1 MIDSSVDY
9 KNLPRPTW
17 AEIDI
22 DAILNNIN
30 EYKKALGNKVEIIVA
45 AKGNGYGHGMLPI
58 VKAINELDIYGFAT
72 GNMYEAIEMRKHGI
86 DKPIQLFAHNFPETA
101 DALGKDVALKV
112 WVKCDTGL
120 GRLGLLPE
128 EVLPELEYIRNETS
142 FKIEGLYSHI
152 GPTDSDKNPKK
163 DEYNEGQISC
173 FNKII
178 ADIEAAGFEIPRYQ
192 LASTYAT
199 QRYEKAWYNTVCI
212 GTGVFANAKPQKDSC
227 GLKLK
232 DCLKGIHSRLISRKT
247 LKAGSRCL
255 NMLMEND
262 CVIGVIPFG
271 SCDGFS
277 TRNAG
282 GEVLLNGV
290 RCKILAVCLEHT
302 VLDITNVPD
311 AEIGDVVTLLGQN
324 GESRIDVSEYC
335 ERLGISVIEF
345 WCSLSFHSFPHIYV
359 REGQPQ
365 EEVIYSY
372 NK

>member
-1 MIDSSVDY
+1 M
-9 KNLPRPTW
+9 
-17 AEIDI
+17 
-22 DAILNNIN
+22 
-30 EYKKALGNKVEIIVA
+30 
-45 AKGNGYGHGMLPI
+45 
-58 VKAINELDIYGFAT
+58 
-72 GNMYEAIEMRKHGI
+72 
-86 DKPIQLFAHNFPETA
+86 
-101 DALGKDVALKV
+101 
-112 WVKCDTGL
+112 KCDTGL

-192 LASTYAT
+192 LSSTYAT

-232 DCLKGIHSRLISRKT
+232 DCLKGIHSRLISKKT

-262 CVIGVIPFG
+262 RVIGVIPFG

-302 VLDITNVPD
+302 VLDISDAPD

-324 GESRIDVSEYC
+324 GESRIEVQEYC

-345 WCSLSFHSFPHIYV
+345 WCSLSFHSFPHIHKKITV
-359 REGQPQ
+359 PRDLPLQKQ
-365 EEVIYSY
+365 
-372 NK
+372 

>member
-1 MIDSSVDY
+1 M
-9 KNLPRPTW
+9 
-17 AEIDI
+17 
-22 DAILNNIN
+22 
-30 EYKKALGNKVEIIVA
+30 
-45 AKGNGYGHGMLPI
+45 
-58 VKAINELDIYGFAT
+58 
-72 GNMYEAIEMRKHGI
+72 
-86 DKPIQLFAHNFPETA
+86 
-101 DALGKDVALKV
+101 
-112 WVKCDTGL
+112 
-120 GRLGLLPE
+120 LPE

-232 DCLKGIHSRLISRKT
+232 DCLKGIHSRLISKKT

>member
-1 MIDSSVDY
+1 M
-9 KNLPRPTW
+9 
-17 AEIDI
+17 
-22 DAILNNIN
+22 
-30 EYKKALGNKVEIIVA
+30 
-45 AKGNGYGHGMLPI
+45 
-58 VKAINELDIYGFAT
+58 
-72 GNMYEAIEMRKHGI
+72 
-86 DKPIQLFAHNFPETA
+86 
-101 DALGKDVALKV
+101 
-112 WVKCDTGL
+112 
-120 GRLGLLPE
+120 
-128 EVLPELEYIRNETS
+128 
-142 FKIEGLYSHI
+142 
-152 GPTDSDKNPKK
+152 
-163 DEYNEGQISC
+163 
-173 FNKII
+173 
-178 ADIEAAGFEIPRYQ
+178 
-192 LASTYAT
+192 
-199 QRYEKAWYNTVCI
+199 
-212 GTGVFANAKPQKDSC
+212 FANAKPQKDSC

-232 DCLKGIHSRLISRKT
+232 NCLKGIHSRLISKKT

-262 CVIGVIPFG
+262 RVIGVIPFG

-302 VLDITNVPD
+302 VLDISDAPD

-335 ERLGISVIEF
+335 ERLGITVIEF

-359 REGQPQ
+359 REGKPQ

>member
-30 EYKKALGNKVEIIVA
+30 EYKKALGDKVEIIVA

-58 VKAINELDIYGFAT
+58 VKAINELDLLVKYDLMPSFV
-72 GNMYEAIEMRKHGI
+72 
-86 DKPIQLFAHNFPETA
+86 KPGDAKSFA

-232 DCLKGIHSRLISRKT
+232 DCLKGIHSRLISKKT

-324 GESRIDVSEYC
+324 GESRIEVSEYC
-335 ERLGISVIEF
+335 ERLGITVIEF
-345 WCSLSFHSFPHIYV
+345 WCSFSFHSFPHIYV

>member
-1 MIDSSVDY
+1 MQNKDHISYQVALNIKQAVEEKTEGRVLIDIYPANQLGDWSQVYDELMMGSIDMAHSSV
-9 KNLPRPTW
+9 
-17 AEIDI
+17 
-22 DAILNNIN
+22 
-30 EYKKALGNKVEIIVA
+30 
-45 AKGNGYGHGMLPI
+45 
-58 VKAINELDIYGFAT
+58 
-72 GNMYEAIEMRKHGI
+72 
-86 DKPIQLFAHNFPETA
+86 PETY
-101 DALGKDVALKV
+101 DARTAVGYFPYLSSSYDQLGEIFAEGSSLDNMMKEIQAKNGIEFCGFFVEGIAGIGTTK
-112 WVKCDTGL
+112 
-120 GRLGLLPE
+120 
-128 EVLPELEYIRNETS
+128 EVSNPNTL
-142 FKIEGLYSHI
+142 
-152 GPTDSDKNPKK
+152 DSK
-163 DEYNEGQISC
+163 
-173 FNKII
+173 
-178 ADIEAAGFEIPRYQ
+178 
-192 LASTYAT
+192 
-199 QRYEKAWYNTVCI
+199 NTVI
-212 GTGVFANAKPQKDSC
+212 RTAA
-227 GLKLK
+227 
-232 DCLKGIHSRLISRKT
+232 IHSRLISKKT

-262 CVIGVIPFG
+262 RVIGVIPFG

>member
-101 DALGKDVALKV
+101 DLLVKYDLMPSFVKPGDAKSFADALGKDVALKV

-199 QRYEKAWYNTVCI
+199 VNNNFVYIDEYLCSNSSDKKCRY
-212 GTGVFANAKPQKDSC
+212 
-227 GLKLK
+227 
-232 DCLKGIHSRLISRKT
+232 
-247 LKAGSRCL
+247 
-255 NMLMEND
+255 
-262 CVIGVIPFG
+262 
-271 SCDGFS
+271 
-277 TRNAG
+277 
-282 GEVLLNGV
+282 
-290 RCKILAVCLEHT
+290 
-302 VLDITNVPD
+302 
-311 AEIGDVVTLLGQN
+311 
-324 GESRIDVSEYC
+324 
-335 ERLGISVIEF
+335 IEG
-345 WCSLSFHSFPHIYV
+345 
-359 REGQPQ
+359 R
-365 EEVIYSY
+365 
-372 NK
+372 